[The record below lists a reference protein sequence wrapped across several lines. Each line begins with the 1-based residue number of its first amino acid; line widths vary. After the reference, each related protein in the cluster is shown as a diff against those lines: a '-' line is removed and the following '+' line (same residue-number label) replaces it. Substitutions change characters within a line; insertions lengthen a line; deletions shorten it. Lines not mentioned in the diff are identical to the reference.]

1 MGRATTAVAE
11 DVEPTKAQPAAG
23 PRRVVSLGSM
33 LGAKKLP
40 TAITPL
46 AEFTSY
52 LQSCL
57 QLPEEPMECDILQ
70 WWAARESTFPTV
82 SKMARQYVGAPASSA
97 AVERLF
103 SGAGRNYCSS
113 RHGMK
118 ADRLEQVMWAREW
131 VKHAY

>member
-52 LQSCL
+52 LQM
-57 QLPEEPMECDILQ
+57 PEEPMECDILQ

-82 SKMARQYVGAPASSA
+82 SKMARQYLGAPASSA

-103 SGAGRNYCSS
+103 SGAGRNYCAA